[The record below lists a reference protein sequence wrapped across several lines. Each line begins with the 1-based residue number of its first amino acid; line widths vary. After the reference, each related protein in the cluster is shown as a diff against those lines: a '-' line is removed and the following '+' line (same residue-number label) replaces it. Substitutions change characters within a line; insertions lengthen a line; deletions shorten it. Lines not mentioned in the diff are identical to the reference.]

1 MALFDKKKYQKIKE
15 VEKKYKKHTIMIVDD
30 EDNMLK
36 SLESLLYDSYKVLT
50 ARDGKE
56 ALEIIKE
63 MEYPEDISV
72 IIADQKMNGIT
83 GVELLIQ
90 IKDIIPDTIRI
101 ILTGYA
107 DKDIIIDAINK
118 AHIYKFIQKSF
129 DPDELKLM
137 VKDAVVAFE
146 NQKESKKDQ
155 PVKIPPVE
163 IVKKGKTAVKDYLE
177 SLKKDENR
185 PLNEVK
191 LLLVGDGGSGKTS
204 LVRRVM
210 QEPFNENEPQTHG
223 IYINSWEINRGEMNI
238 IVHIWDFGGQ
248 EIMHATHQFFLSK
261 RSIYILLLDGRKDE
275 KTEYWL
281 KHIQS
286 FGGDSPVMVV
296 INKIDENPGFEVN
309 RKFLQ
314 EKYRNIKGFY
324 RVSCKTAE
332 GINNFVQAL
341 ENELTKVE
349 MIQTIWPVS
358 WFRVKNVLEDMTSHF
373 ISYQEY
379 REICKYKDI
388 NEGSRQNTL
397 VNFLNDLGI
406 VLHFKD
412 LALKDTYVLEPKWV
426 TQAVYKIIN
435 SKKIATCSGVLELKS
450 LDEILEKR
458 NYTDFNYPTDKYMYI
473 IELMKKFELCYQL
486 NKDCVLIP
494 DILEVEEKSFDFDY
508 KSSLKFIIAY
518 DFLPKSVMPR
528 FIVNMHKDIKNK
540 LRWRTGVVLE
550 DKDFQSTAVIKADYE
565 AKRIYIDVNGR
576 QKRDYFAAILV
587 TLRRINKSFEK
598 LETTEMI
605 PLPDDPTKTV
615 EYDHLI
621 RLEEKGTEFYLPGK
635 SKNEYKVKD
644 LLGTIATGQ
653 TTEEKILKL
662 LRKIKSDTDTME
674 SLLKKAKD
682 IIRLEPNF
690 MGLTIDLKALAKKLF
705 SKKDKNKKTQ

>member
-1 MALFDKKKYQKIKE
+1 MIKFDKSRLQKIKE
-15 VEKKYKKHTIMIVDD
+15 KEKIIKKHTIMIVDD
-30 EDNMLK
+30 EEAHLK
-36 SLESLLYDSYKVLT
+36 AMESLLSEDYYIIT
-50 ARDGKE
+50 AKDGQE
-56 ALEIIKE
+56 ALDLIAKMENPENISLII
-63 MEYPEDISV
+63 S
-72 IIADQKMNGIT
+72 DQRMPKLT
-83 GVELLIQ
+83 GLQLLEK
-90 IKDIIPDTIRI
+90 IKDIIPNTIRI
-101 ILTGYA
+101 ILTA
-107 DKDIIIDAINK
+107 FDDKDVIIDAINK
-118 AHIYKFIQKSF
+118 AHIYKFILKPF
-129 DPDELKLM
+129 DPDELQLI
-137 VKDAVVAFE
+137 VKKAVETFE
-146 NQKESKKDQ
+146 QQKESKEVH

-163 IVKKGKTAVKDYLE
+163 IVKKGKTAVKDYLD
-177 SLKKDENR
+177 SLKKDENL

-223 IYINSWEINRGEMNI
+223 IYINPWGINRGEMNI

-261 RSIYILLLDGRKDE
+261 RSIYILVLDGRKDE

-286 FGGDSPVMVV
+286 FGGDSPVIVV
-296 INKIDENPGFEVN
+296 INKIDENPCFEVN

-349 MIQTIWPVS
+349 MIQTIWPAS
-358 WFRVKNVLEDMTSHF
+358 WFRVKNVLEDMYSPF
-373 ISYQEY
+373 ISYEEY
-379 REICKYKDI
+379 RKICEDKNI
-388 NEGSRQNTL
+388 NEESRQNTL

-412 LALKDTYVLEPKWV
+412 LALKDIYVLEPKWV

-435 SKKIATCSGVLELKS
+435 SKKIATCSGVLELKL
-450 LDEILEKR
+450 LDEILKQR
-458 NYTDFNYPTDKYMYI
+458 NETDFNYPPDKYMYI

-508 KSSLKFIIAY
+508 KNSLKFIIAY
-518 DFLPKSVMPR
+518 DFLPRSVMPR

-550 DKDFQSTAVIKADYE
+550 DKEFQSTGVVKADYE
-565 AKRIYIDVNGR
+565 AKRIYIDVIGR

-605 PLPDDPTKTV
+605 PIPDDPTKTV
-615 EYDHLI
+615 DYGHLI
-621 RLEEKGTEFYLPGK
+621 RLEEKGSEYYLPGK

-644 LLGTIATGQ
+644 LLGTITPEKP
-653 TTEEKILKL
+653 TEEKILQL
-662 LRKIKSDTDTME
+662 LRKIKSDQDTME
-674 SLLKKAKD
+674 SLLKKAND
-682 IIRLEPNF
+682 AILLQPNI
-690 MGLTIDLKALAKKLF
+690 MGFGINLNNLIQKVLHKKE
-705 SKKDKNKKTQ
+705 KNK